1 MLDNWVKLRILV
13 SHIFRHQGIFYCD
26 CVIHGTWEFHFPGDV
41 GGGGG
46 QGSHIKLK
54 GLPL

>member
-13 SHIFRHQGIFYCD
+13 SHIFRHQGIFYC
-26 CVIHGTWEFHFPGDV
+26 VIHGTWEFHFPGDV

-46 QGSHIKLK
+46 GGQGSHIKLK

>member
-41 GGGGG
+41 GVGGGG
-46 QGSHIKLK
+46 GAR
-54 GLPL
+54 LPY